1 MAASLSKKIGPLKIL
16 EIPIDFNKGFKR
28 HPILG
33 SHKTWRGAVSGI
45 IAGMVVAFVQSRLYQ
60 ISFIQEISFFD
71 YGDSNIFLFGFLISF
86 GAVFGD
92 LLFAFLKRRKN
103 IRPGEPWIPFD
114 QVNYVIGAFLFLTP
128 FMVFSCTKNF
138 GLEVWLT
145 ILVLTFFLHILANH
159 FGYWFGLQKNRW

>member
-16 EIPIDFNKGFKR
+16 EIPIDFNKRFKKY
-28 HPILG
+28 PILG

-45 IAGMVVAFVQSRLYQ
+45 IAGMIVAFVQSLLYQ

-71 YGDSNIFLFGFLISF
+71 YGDSNIFLFGFLISS

-103 IRPGEPWIPFD
+103 IKPGEPWVPFD
-114 QVNYVIGAFLFLTP
+114 QINYVIGAFLFLTP
-128 FMVFSCTKNF
+128 FLYWFDVKV
-138 GLEVWLT
+138 GLKVWLT
-145 ILVLTFFLHILANH
+145 ILILTFFLHILANH